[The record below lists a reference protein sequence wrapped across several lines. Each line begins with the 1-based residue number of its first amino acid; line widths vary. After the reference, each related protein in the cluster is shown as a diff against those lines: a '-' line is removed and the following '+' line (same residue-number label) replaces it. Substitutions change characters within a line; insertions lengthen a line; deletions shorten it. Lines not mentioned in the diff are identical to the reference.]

1 MCAQQPEEHM
11 RNLIFSL
18 LIACGGKTIDTSSTD
33 TEADLANGE
42 SVYQSCLAC
51 HPSNGIDVGA
61 VAPDLSDAELES
73 IIKDGDGGMPAQSA
87 LSDDDVRDVIAY
99 IRATFP

>member
-1 MCAQQPEEHM
+1 M

-18 LIACGGKTIDTSSTD
+18 LIACGGKATDTSSTG
-33 TEADLANGE
+33 TGEADLENGE

-51 HPSNGIDVGA
+51 HSGNGIDIEVI
-61 VAPDLSDAELES
+61 APDLSDEELER
-73 IIKDGDGGMPAQSA
+73 IIVEGDGGMPAQSA

-99 IRATFP
+99 IRATF